1 MHVRAEQFDFVEWS
15 VGVHEDIIVELA
27 VVEERDPVS
36 KVLALFLLS
45 CGGNSVESGECRT
58 Q

>member
-1 MHVRAEQFDFVEWS
+1 MHVRAEQLDSVKGS
-15 VGVHEDIIVELA
+15 VGIHEDVIVELA
-27 VVEERDPVS
+27 VAEECDPVS

-45 CGGNSVESGECRT
+45 CGGNSVESGKCRT